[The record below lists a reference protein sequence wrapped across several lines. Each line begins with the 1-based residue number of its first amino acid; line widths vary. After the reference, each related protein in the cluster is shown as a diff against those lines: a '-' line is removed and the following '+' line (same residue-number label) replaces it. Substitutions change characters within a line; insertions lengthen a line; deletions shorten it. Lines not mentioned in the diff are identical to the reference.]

1 LQEPGLRGLR
11 VGLAV
16 LRPGV
21 LHLPAEDARQ
31 PQDRVDVRPARL
43 RLAVER
49 VPRVDE
55 GSFGVTLLPDGNA
68 IAYLV
73 PSDATGVRNRIR
85 IVSFVGDAPRDIL
98 VRGALALRSL
108 WSLPGGG
115 FVASDATASGWSSG
129 ATGLAS
135 RLVGID
141 LGGEAREWWRPRGVD
156 VGTAIPSPDGAHL
169 AISVAPVHSDAW
181 MVEGF

>member
-1 LQEPGLRGLR
+1 
-11 VGLAV
+11 
-16 LRPGV
+16 
-21 LHLPAEDARQ
+21 
-31 PQDRVDVRPARL
+31 
-43 RLAVER
+43 

-73 PSDATGVRNRIR
+73 PSDATGVQNRIR
-85 IVSFVGDAPRDIL
+85 IVSLVGDAPRDIL

-108 WSLPGGG
+108 SSLPGGG

-141 LGGEAREWWRPRGVD
+141 RGGEGREWWRPRGVD